1 MAIDAVEELTQAK
14 TRLTTARAEREE
26 LKLAQQR
33 GMLIAIDTV
42 AEQWAEN
49 AGNVRKKLLALEAK
63 LPGMLQGKG
72 IAEMSRIIHEEIYQA
87 LNELAGS
94 YQPGK

>member
-63 LPGMLQGKG
+63 LPGMLQGKT
-72 IAEMSRIIHEEIYQA
+72 AVR
-87 LNELAGS
+87 
-94 YQPGK
+94 